1 MIDEIY
7 DAIEVA
13 DKILLKWGRIS
24 LSEIRRMPQVDN
36 EKEVI
41 AVAQSLIDKYEE
53 VQVIEDRWKREF
65 TLYLTPSAVKR
76 ARAEARRRKPPLRQ
90 IVVG

>member
-1 MIDEIY
+1 MIDKIY

-24 LSEIRRMPQVDN
+24 LSEIRRMPQVNN
-36 EKEVI
+36 EMEVI
-41 AVAQSLIDKYEE
+41 AVAQSLIDEYEE
-53 VQVIEDRWKREF
+53 VQVIEDRWKSEF

-76 ARAEARRRKPPLRQ
+76 ARAEARRRKPPLRR